1 MTSPAPGGRFQ
12 VVPAAYLALLRGPAD
27 APEVLLQLRSGTG
40 YMDGW
45 WACAAAG
52 HVEAGETAYRAAARE
67 ALEELGVQ
75 VDPGTL
81 APVAVVQR
89 TCALP
94 DPLEQRVDLFF
105 TTRTWVGRP
114 SVQEPD
120 KAEELR
126 WWPLSELPGRTVPH
140 ERRALEHLAGGA
152 PPTVLTHGFDQT
164 LTLVAA
170 VARNGVIGDG
180 SGMPWHLPADLR
192 HFKETTAG
200 GVLVMGRSTWD
211 SIGRPLPGRRTIVLT
226 RDRAWSAP
234 GAEVAHGWPEA
245 LLAAGDREVFVVGGG
260 QVYAESIAWAHRLV
274 VSEVDQEPGGSTVFP
289 PIDPARWREVSRDAR
304 EGFTLV
310 VRERR

>member
-1 MTSPAPGGRFQ
+1 MTPPATGGRFQ

-27 APEVLLQLRSGTG
+27 DPEVLLQLRSGTG
-40 YMDGW
+40 FMDGW

-67 ALEELGVQ
+67 ALEEVGVQ
-75 VDPGTL
+75 VDPSDL
-81 APVAVVQR
+81 APVAVIQR

-105 TTRTWVGRP
+105 ATRSWTGEP

-120 KAEELR
+120 KAQELR
-126 WWPLSELPGRTVPH
+126 WWPLAQLPPRTVPH
-140 ERRALEHLAGGA
+140 ERRALEHLAAGA
-152 PPTVLTHGFDQT
+152 PPTVLVHGFDQT

-170 VARNGVIGDG
+170 VGRNGVIGDG
-180 SGMPWHLPADLR
+180 STMPWHLPEDLR

-200 GVLVMGRSTWD
+200 GVLLMGRATWD

-226 RDRAWSAP
+226 RDRAWTAS
-234 GAEVAHGWPEA
+234 GAEVAHSWPEA

-260 QVYAESIAWAHRLV
+260 QVYAEAIAWADRLV
-274 VSEVDQEPGGSTVFP
+274 VSEVDDEPAGSTVFP
-289 PIDPARWREVSRDAR
+289 TIDPARWQEVSRDPR
-304 EGFTLV
+304 TGFAV
-310 VRERR
+310 VTWRRR